1 MLASYVTHEATGN
14 DSRVPR
20 HWSVRRRPRSPSSR
34 ERRAV
39 IALGGTSAVRRLR
52 RMRFVPTLYA
62 ERLEGYIRYRL
73 EVPERDAGLPLQEEF
88 NHTLDQTTMLALR
101 QSADALLRSEET
113 SAFPEEARRRGSVL
127 YRTLV
132 PPRLRDQLKAL
143 SGPLLISTSLYGVPW
158 ELLHDDDEF
167 WGLRYAMGKRIMM
180 SRPLTTGVGAAL
192 RSRPRALVVGS
203 DPRGDLPFVHS
214 EVERICETL
223 ERFADICCVSG
234 RLATFD
240 AVTAYLREGFDLI
253 HYCGHVLAD
262 RQGGP
267 ALLLTDETPLAAE
280 VIEPNL
286 AGRPLVFL
294 NGCAS
299 ARGAEHE
306 PTGTWE
312 ERFSGVAYGFL
323 FGGAVAVVGTL
334 CDVSDRHA
342 ASLAEAF
349 YERVLTPLPVGEAL
363 RGARERCRADPA
375 SARSPTWLSFVLYGN
390 PGQVLL
396 RPRTTE
402 AATVGVSYPPAP
414 AVLAGGVRPV
424 AWWKAQR
431 IPIWAGPILALA
443 LAAGFGYKALQSWMY
458 VAQPQAPLVVGVM

>member
-1 MLASYVTHEATGN
+1 MLASYATHEATGA
-14 DSRVPR
+14 DSRVPGHR
-20 HWSVRRRPRSPSSR
+20 SGDRPTRSGRSP
-34 ERRAV
+34 RRALV
-39 IALGGTSAVRRLR
+39 IARGGTSAGLRIR
-52 RMRFVPTLYA
+52 RMKLVPTLYA

-73 EVPERDAGLPLQEEF
+73 EVPERDVGLPLQEEF
-88 NHTLDQTTMLALR
+88 THALDQATVLALK

-113 SAFPEEARRRGSVL
+113 PAFLEEARRRGSVL

-132 PPRLRDQLKAL
+132 PPRLREQLKAL

-158 ELLHDDDEF
+158 ELLYDDDEF
-167 WGLRYAMGKRIMM
+167 WGLRYAIGKRIMM
-180 SRPLTTGVGAAL
+180 SRPLTAGVDSSR
-192 RSRPRALVVGS
+192 RSRPRALIVGS
-203 DPRGDLPFVHS
+203 DPRGDLPFVHA

-234 RLATFD
+234 SLATFD
-240 AVTAYLREGFDLI
+240 AVTSYLREGFDLI

-262 RQGGP
+262 RQGGS
-267 ALLLTDETPLAAE
+267 ALLLTDGTPLAAE

-286 AGRPLVFL
+286 SGRPLVFL

-299 ARGAEHE
+299 ARGTEHE
-306 PTGTWE
+306 ASGSWE

-349 YERVLTPLPVGEAL
+349 YERGRTPLPVGEAL

-390 PGQVLL
+390 PAQVLL
-396 RPRTTE
+396 RPGTAE
-402 AATVGVSYPPAP
+402 S
-414 AVLAGGVRPV
+414 
-424 AWWKAQR
+424 
-431 IPIWAGPILALA
+431 
-443 LAAGFGYKALQSWMY
+443 
-458 VAQPQAPLVVGVM
+458 